1 LSCSFEKWKITYS
14 KINKLDEIFI
24 MRMLNKL
31 WKEIIDNTIV
41 WLAFSIANKEYRKYE
56 WNKMTYSEI
65 CTISTF
71 EKIKSSSKS
80 NELINIQNSKLNI
93 IYY

>member
-1 LSCSFEKWKITYS
+1 
-14 KINKLDEIFI
+14 

-31 WKEIIDNTIV
+31 WKEIINNTIV

-71 EKIKSSSKS
+71 EK
-80 NELINIQNSKLNI
+80 
-93 IYY
+93 